1 MLSKQGLY
9 TRQARNTAMIRAVTD
24 MPAVVVA
31 DLFGL
36 SPGTATRWAEFAN
49 TNWSDHLNAL
59 SDASG

>member
-1 MLSKQGLY
+1 
-9 TRQARNTAMIRAVTD
+9 MILAVTD

-49 TNWSDHLNAL
+49 TSWSAYLDTLADTN
-59 SDASG
+59 D